1 MECLDIVPGIS
12 QMPQGTSRPGCSH
25 MWLGPGKPQSN
36 MSIPCLVPATE
47 PDSSL
52 VQIGQPVELVSFDLC
67 ICGPQQITIYI
78 SDSDEEMVTAPA
90 SPDECRRTLVFLT
103 SYLWEMQ
110 NVSILLCVSCV
121 LISVTKL

>member
-12 QMPQGTSRPGCSH
+12 QMPQGTARPGSSH
-25 MWLGPGKPQSN
+25 MWLGPGKPQST

-52 VQIGQPVELVSFDLC
+52 IQIGQPVELVSFDPC
-67 ICGPQQITIYI
+67 ICGPRQITIYI

-90 SPDECRRTLVFLT
+90 SADESRRKLVFLT

-110 NVSILLCVSCV
+110 YVSILLCVSCL